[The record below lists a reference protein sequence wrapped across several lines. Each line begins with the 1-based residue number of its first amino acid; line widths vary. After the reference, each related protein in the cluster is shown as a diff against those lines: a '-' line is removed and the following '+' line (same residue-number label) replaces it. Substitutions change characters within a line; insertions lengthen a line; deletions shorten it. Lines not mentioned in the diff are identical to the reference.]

1 MVEKNMMFKH
11 TEIKYNEEGLDQQNR
26 KSGRVY
32 VDDSG
37 NEYPS
42 ITRVLSILSKDAI
55 IAWRK
60 RVGAEEANRISTKA
74 AKRGTKVHGLI
85 EKYIANEDWNV
96 DVNLLDL
103 AVMKDVTPAIS
114 KSLSEVYAIE
124 KKMYSEHLGVAGT
137 VDCVGIW
144 NGKRSIIDWKTS
156 RKWKKKEWI
165 SGYFM
170 QSAAYA
176 VMWEERTGM
185 PIKNLVVCIAGDEGL
200 QIFEEDRDDW
210 TQPLIDTIDKFKRG
224 NK

>member
-1 MVEKNMMFKH
+1 MMVVGNFKH
-11 TEIKYNEEGLDQQNR
+11 TLVEYNEETLDQQNR

-32 VDDSG
+32 VDEKG

-42 ITRVLSILSKDAI
+42 ITRVLSILNKDAI

-60 RVGAEEANRISTKA
+60 RVGEEEANRISTKA
-74 AKRGTKVHGLI
+74 SKRGTKVHGLI
-85 EKYIANEDWNV
+85 EKFIANEEWNV

-103 AVMKDVTPAIS
+103 QVMKDVTPAIET
-114 KSLSEVYAIE
+114 SLSEVFAIE

-144 NGKRSIIDWKTS
+144 NNKRSIIDWKTS

-176 VMWEERTGM
+176 IMWEERTGM
-185 PIKNLVVCIAGDEGL
+185 PIKNLVICIAGDEGV

-210 TQPLIDTIDKFKRG
+210 TQPLIDTIAEFKRR

>member
-1 MVEKNMMFKH
+1 MAVGNFKH
-11 TEIKYNEEGLDQQNR
+11 TPVEYNEESLDQQNR

-32 VDDSG
+32 VDERG

-42 ITRVLSILSKDAI
+42 ITRVLSILNKDAI

-60 RVGAEEANRISTKA
+60 RVGEEEANRISTKA
-74 AKRGTKVHGLI
+74 SKRGTKVHGLI
-85 EKYIANEDWNV
+85 EKFIANEEWNV

-103 AVMKDVTPAIS
+103 QVMKDVTPAIEA
-114 KSLSEVYAIE
+114 SLSEVFAIE

-144 NGKRSIIDWKTS
+144 NNKRSIIDWKTS

-176 VMWEERTGM
+176 IMWEERTGM
-185 PIKNLVVCIAGDEGL
+185 PIKNLVICIAGDEGV

-210 TQPLIDTIDKFKRG
+210 TQPLIDTISEFKRR

>member
-1 MVEKNMMFKH
+1 MVVGNFKH
-11 TEIKYNEEGLDQQNR
+11 TPVEYNEESLDQQNR

-32 VDDSG
+32 VDERG

-42 ITRVLSILSKDAI
+42 ITRVLSILNKDAI

-60 RVGAEEANRISTKA
+60 RVGEEEANRISTKA
-74 AKRGTKVHGLI
+74 SKRGTKVHGLI
-85 EKYIANEDWNV
+85 EKFIANEEWNV
-96 DVNLLDL
+96 DINLLDL
-103 AVMKDVTPAIS
+103 QVMKDVTPAIS
-114 KSLSEVYAIE
+114 ASLSEVFAIE

-144 NGKRSIIDWKTS
+144 NNKRSIIDWKTS

-176 VMWEERTGM
+176 IMWEERTGM
-185 PIKNLVVCIAGDEGL
+185 PIKNLVICIAGDEGV

-210 TQPLIDTIDKFKRG
+210 TQPLIDTIAEFKRR

>member
-1 MVEKNMMFKH
+1 MAVGNFKH
-11 TEIKYNEEGLDQQNR
+11 TPVEYNEESLDQQNR

-32 VDDSG
+32 VDERG

-42 ITRVLSILSKDAI
+42 ITRVLSILNKDAI

-60 RVGAEEANRISTKA
+60 RVGEEEANRISTKA
-74 AKRGTKVHGLI
+74 SKRGTKVHGLI
-85 EKYIANEDWNV
+85 EKFIANEEWNV

-103 AVMKDVTPAIS
+103 QVMKDVTPAIET
-114 KSLSEVYAIE
+114 SLSEVFAIE

-144 NGKRSIIDWKTS
+144 NNKRSIIDWKTS

-176 VMWEERTGM
+176 IMWEERTGM
-185 PIKNLVVCIAGDEGL
+185 PIKNLVICIAGDEGV

-210 TQPLIDTIDKFKRG
+210 TQPLIDTIAEFKRR

>member
-1 MVEKNMMFKH
+1 MMVVGNFKH
-11 TEIKYNEEGLDQQNR
+11 TPVEYNEETLDQQNR

-32 VDDSG
+32 VDEKG

-42 ITRVLSILSKDAI
+42 ITRVLSILNKDAI
-55 IAWRK
+55 MAWRK
-60 RVGAEEANRISTKA
+60 RVGEEEANRISTKA
-74 AKRGTKVHGLI
+74 SKRGTKVHGLI
-85 EKYIANEDWNV
+85 EKFIANEEWNV

-103 AVMKDVTPAIS
+103 QVMKDVTPAIS
-114 KSLSEVYAIE
+114 TSLSEVFAIE

-144 NGKRSIIDWKTS
+144 NNKRSIIDWKTS

-176 VMWEERTGM
+176 IMWEERTGM
-185 PIKNLVVCIAGDEGL
+185 PIKNLVICIAGDEGV

-210 TQPLIDTIDKFKRG
+210 TQPLIDTIAEFKRR

>member
-1 MVEKNMMFKH
+1 MAVGNFKH
-11 TEIKYNEEGLDQQNR
+11 TPVEYNEESLDQQNR

-32 VDDSG
+32 VDERG

-42 ITRVLSILSKDAI
+42 ITRVLSILNKDAI

-60 RVGAEEANRISTKA
+60 RVGEEEANRISTKA
-74 AKRGTKVHGLI
+74 SKRGTKVHGLI
-85 EKYIANEDWNV
+85 EKFIANEEWNV

-103 AVMKDVTPAIS
+103 QVMKDVTPAIS
-114 KSLSEVYAIE
+114 ASLSEVFAIE

-144 NGKRSIIDWKTS
+144 NNKRSIIDWKTS

-176 VMWEERTGM
+176 IM
-185 PIKNLVVCIAGDEGL
+185 
-200 QIFEEDRDDW
+200 
-210 TQPLIDTIDKFKRG
+210 
-224 NK
+224 

>member
-1 MVEKNMMFKH
+1 MVVGNFKH
-11 TEIKYNEEGLDQQNR
+11 TPVEYNEESLDQQNR

-32 VDDSG
+32 VDEKG

-42 ITRVLSILSKDAI
+42 ITRVLSILNKDAI
-55 IAWRK
+55 MAWRK
-60 RVGAEEANRISTKA
+60 RVGEEEANRISTKA
-74 AKRGTKVHGLI
+74 SKRGTKVHGLI
-85 EKYIANEDWNV
+85 EKFIANEEWNV

-103 AVMKDVTPAIS
+103 QVMKDVTPAIET
-114 KSLSEVYAIE
+114 SLSEVFAIE

-144 NGKRSIIDWKTS
+144 NNKRSIIDWKTS

-176 VMWEERTGM
+176 IMWEERTGM
-185 PIKNLVVCIAGDEGL
+185 PIKNLVICIAGDEGV

-210 TQPLIDTIDKFKRG
+210 TQPLIDTISEFKRR

>member
-1 MVEKNMMFKH
+1 MFKH
-11 TEIKYNEEGLDQQNR
+11 TEIEYKEESLDQQNR

-32 VDDSG
+32 VDERG

-42 ITRVLSILSKDAI
+42 ITRVLSILNKDAI

-60 RVGAEEANRISTKA
+60 RVGEEEANRISTKA
-74 AKRGTKVHGLI
+74 SKRGTKVHGLI
-85 EKYIANEDWNV
+85 EKFIANEEWNV

-103 AVMKDVTPAIS
+103 QVMKDVTPAIS
-114 KSLSEVYAIE
+114 ASLSEVFAIE

-144 NGKRSIIDWKTS
+144 NNKRSIIDWKTS

-176 VMWEERTGM
+176 IMWEERTGM
-185 PIKNLVVCIAGDEGL
+185 PIKNLVICIAGDEGV

-210 TQPLIDTIDKFKRG
+210 TQPLIDTIAEFKRR

>member
-1 MVEKNMMFKH
+1 MFKH
-11 TEIKYNEEGLDQQNR
+11 TEVPVTEESLKQENR

-32 VDDSG
+32 IDEKG

-42 ITRVLSILSKDAI
+42 ITRVLSILNKDAI

-60 RVGAEEANRISTKA
+60 RVGEEEANRISTKA
-74 AKRGTKVHGLI
+74 SKRGTKVHGLI
-85 EKYIANEDWNV
+85 EKFISNEEWKEGISLPDLQVMN
-96 DVNLLDL
+96 DV
-103 AVMKDVTPAIS
+103 VPAIEH
-114 KSLSEVYAIE
+114 SLSEVFAIE

-137 VDCVGIW
+137 VDCVGVW
-144 NGKRSIIDWKTS
+144 NNRKSIIDWKTS

-165 SGYFM
+165 HGYFM

-176 VMWEERTGM
+176 VMWEERTGI
-185 PIKNLVVCIAGDEGL
+185 PIKNLVVCIAGEEGL

-210 TQPLIDTIDKFKRG
+210 TQPLIDTIDKFKRR

>member
-1 MVEKNMMFKH
+1 MVVGNFKH
-11 TEIKYNEEGLDQQNR
+11 TPVEYNEESLDQQNR

-32 VDDSG
+32 VDERG

-42 ITRVLSILSKDAI
+42 ITRVLSILNKDAI

-60 RVGAEEANRISTKA
+60 RVGEEEANRISTKA
-74 AKRGTKVHGLI
+74 SKRGTKVHGLI
-85 EKYIANEDWNV
+85 EKFIANEEWNV

-103 AVMKDVTPAIS
+103 QVMKDVTPAIS
-114 KSLSEVYAIE
+114 ASLSEVFAIE

-144 NGKRSIIDWKTS
+144 NNKRSIIDWKTS

-176 VMWEERTGM
+176 IMWEERTGM
-185 PIKNLVVCIAGDEGL
+185 PIKNLVICIAGDEGV

-210 TQPLIDTIDKFKRG
+210 TQPLIDTIAEFKRR

>member
-1 MVEKNMMFKH
+1 MAVGNFKH
-11 TEIKYNEEGLDQQNR
+11 TPVEYNEESLDQQNR

-32 VDDSG
+32 VDERG

-42 ITRVLSILSKDAI
+42 ITRVLSILNKDAI

-60 RVGAEEANRISTKA
+60 RVGEEEANRISTKA
-74 AKRGTKVHGLI
+74 SKRGTKVHGLI
-85 EKYIANEDWNV
+85 EKFIANEEWNV

-103 AVMKDVTPAIS
+103 QVMKDVTPAIET
-114 KSLSEVYAIE
+114 SLSEVFAIE

-144 NGKRSIIDWKTS
+144 NNKRSIIDWKTS

-170 QSAAYA
+170 
-176 VMWEERTGM
+176 
-185 PIKNLVVCIAGDEGL
+185 K
-200 QIFEEDRDDW
+200 
-210 TQPLIDTIDKFKRG
+210 
-224 NK
+224 

>member
-1 MVEKNMMFKH
+1 MMVVGNFKH
-11 TEIKYNEEGLDQQNR
+11 TPVEYNEETLDQQNR

-32 VDDSG
+32 VDEKG

-42 ITRVLSILSKDAI
+42 ITRVLSILNKDAI
-55 IAWRK
+55 MAWRK
-60 RVGAEEANRISTKA
+60 RVGEEEANRISTKA
-74 AKRGTKVHGLI
+74 SKRGTKVHGLI
-85 EKYIANEDWNV
+85 EKFIANEEWNV
-96 DVNLLDL
+96 DVNLLDIE
-103 AVMKDVTPAIS
+103 VIKDVTPAIET
-114 KSLSEVYAIE
+114 SLSEVFAIE

-144 NGKRSIIDWKTS
+144 NNKRSIIDWKTS

-176 VMWEERTGM
+176 IMWEERTGM
-185 PIKNLVVCIAGDEGL
+185 PIKNLVICIAGDEGV

-210 TQPLIDTIDKFKRG
+210 TQPLIDTIAEFKRR

>member
-1 MVEKNMMFKH
+1 MMVVGNFKH
-11 TEIKYNEEGLDQQNR
+11 TPVEYNEETLDQQNR

-32 VDDSG
+32 VDEKG
-37 NEYPS
+37 NEYAS
-42 ITRVLSILSKDAI
+42 ITRVLSILNKDAI
-55 IAWRK
+55 MAWRK
-60 RVGAEEANRISTKA
+60 RVGEEEANRISTKA
-74 AKRGTKVHGLI
+74 SKRGTKVHGLI
-85 EKYIANEDWNV
+85 EKFIANEEWNV

-103 AVMKDVTPAIS
+103 QVMKDVTPAIET
-114 KSLSEVYAIE
+114 SLSEVFAIE

-144 NGKRSIIDWKTS
+144 NNKRSIIDWKTS

-176 VMWEERTGM
+176 IMWEERTGM
-185 PIKNLVVCIAGDEGL
+185 PIKNLVICIAGDEGV

-210 TQPLIDTIDKFKRG
+210 TQPLIDTIAEFKRR